1 MQKIKF
7 QSNFIIVKIL
17 LKRLIIASLISS
29 IFVYVLTPKANQKE
43 QSRISS
49 DKLLLDN
56 VSSLITDFK
65 LSK

>member
-29 IFVYVLTPKANQKE
+29 FFVYVLTPKVNQKE
-43 QSRISS
+43 QSRIFS
-49 DKLLLDN
+49 DKILSES
-56 VSSLITDFK
+56 VSSL
-65 LSK
+65 